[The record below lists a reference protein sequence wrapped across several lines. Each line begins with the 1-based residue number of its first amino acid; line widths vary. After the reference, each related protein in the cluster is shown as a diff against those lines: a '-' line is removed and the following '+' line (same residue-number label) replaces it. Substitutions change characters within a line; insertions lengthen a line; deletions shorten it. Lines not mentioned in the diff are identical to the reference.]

1 MGSSEPSRPQLRL
14 VSATEAGKPASV
26 RPPAL
31 EVDDTELL
39 TEVRRGDPG
48 AATAFHDRVRPQV
61 DRTVR
66 RLLGAGDPDRED
78 IAQLALIE
86 LVSTIDRYR
95 GDCSLD
101 AWTSTLTARV
111 VYKAIR
117 RRRTERRL
125 FAGVAPADAE
135 TGVARQRAPETWTH
149 DLLPR
154 VLGHLRAIDE
164 SRAWAFLLH
173 DVWGY
178 DLREMADIMDVSVAA
193 AQSRLV
199 RGRRELHA
207 RIARDPEL
215 ADTMTRFGGDA

>member
-1 MGSSEPSRPQLRL
+1 MPQAAER
-14 VSATEAGKPASV
+14 KPASV
-26 RPPAL
+26 RPPPL
-31 EVDDTELL
+31 DVDDTELL
-39 TEVRRGDPG
+39 TAVRAGDVG
-48 AATAFHDRVRPQV
+48 SATAFHDRVRPQV

-66 RLLGAGDPDRED
+66 RLLGPGDPDRED
-78 IAQLALIE
+78 IAQLAIIE

-101 AWTSTLTARV
+101 SWTSTLAARV

-125 FAGVAPADAE
+125 FAGVPPENVDA
-135 TGVARQRAPETWTH
+135 GVARLRSSPDTWMH

-164 SRAWAFLLH
+164 GRAWAFLLH

-178 DLREMADIMDVSVAA
+178 DLREMAGIMDVSVAA

-199 RGRRELHA
+199 RGRREIHA
-207 RIARDPEL
+207 RIAQDPEL
-215 ADTMTRFGGDA
+215 ADTMSTLGGEP